1 MGLGD
6 GWEYLLQ
13 VTCKGY
19 VYVGA
24 DRLPVGGHLH
34 TLRAYVYVY
43 GCCLHSVYSPIM
55 CIS

>member
-34 TLRAYVYVY
+34 TLTCICVCVWVLSPQCIFTDYVY
-43 GCCLHSVYSPIM
+43 
-55 CIS
+55 